1 MWQIRAAGLLGAS
14 SVGLG
19 AVGAHALKC
28 ENEYREIWFRANH
41 YHQIHALALLGTAF
55 VPSARARAVGGAAM
69 LAGTALFAG
78 SNYVVAYHQDRTYGK
93 LAPYG
98 GTALIGG
105 WFALAV
111 L

>member
-19 AVGAHALKC
+19 AVGAHALKADD
-28 ENEYREIWFRANH
+28 EFKTIWFRANH
-41 YHQIHALALLGTAF
+41 YHQLHAAALLGVAV
-55 VPSARARAVGGAAM
+55 VPSARARAVSGAAM
-69 LAGTALFAG
+69 LAGVTLFAG
-78 SNYVVAYHQDRTYGK
+78 SNYLVAWHQDRSYGK

-105 WFALAV
+105 WAALAI